1 MFSSRSLR
9 NTITRVSDC
18 LFVYGSLRSGF
29 DNPFAKFL
37 HEKAVLVGHATVRGS
52 IYLVGKY
59 PGYRQEPDGI
69 VRGEVWRM
77 GNAEAVLAI
86 LDDYEGSEYR
96 RILIPTSI
104 PGITASIYV
113 YPGEV
118 KEESRIQSGDFLDR

>member
-1 MFSSRSLR
+1 M
-9 NTITRVSDC
+9 SDC

-37 HEKAVLVGHATVRGS
+37 HEKAVLIGHATVRGS

-59 PGYRQEPDGI
+59 PGYRQKPDGI

-86 LDDYEGSEYR
+86 LDDYEGSDYR
-96 RILIPTSI
+96 RIVVATSL
-104 PGITASIYV
+104 PNVSASIYV
-113 YPGEV
+113 YSAEV
-118 KEESRIQSGDFLDR
+118 KEETRIESGDYLDQ